1 MALKAIVFDW
11 DLTLWNSWDIHVWLL
26 HQTAD
31 ALGLS
36 RPQPSLIAQEFHR
49 PFFEHLAWF
58 LGNDH
63 ERIIDIYIRLYRE
76 VVAEKASLYPG
87 IAETL
92 QVLKERGYRLAIFSD
107 KREAFGAAELEQ
119 AGAKT
124 LLDHTLFLHDGRPY
138 KPDPAGLQQ
147 VMKALGV
154 TPEEALYVGD
164 SPQDIDCS
172 HRAGVR
178 SVAALWGSV
187 NREKVL
193 ARQPHYQ
200 LETVGEF
207 VSILELS
214 SGSSS

>member
-1 MALKAIVFDW
+1 MSLKAIVFDW

-31 ALGLS
+31 ALGLD
-36 RPQPSLIAQEFHR
+36 RPHPSVIAQEFHR

-63 ERIIDIYIRLYRE
+63 ERIIDIYIGLYRE
-76 VVAEKASLYPG
+76 VVEEKAHLYPG
-87 IAETL
+87 IVETL
-92 QVLKERGYRLAIFSD
+92 HSLKEQGYQLAIFSD
-107 KREAFGAAELEQ
+107 KRHAFGVAELEQ
-119 AGAKT
+119 TGAKE

-138 KPDPAGLQQ
+138 KPNPTGLQEVMAGL
-147 VMKALGV
+147 GV
-154 TPEEALYVGD
+154 SPEETLYVGD
-164 SPQDIDCS
+164 SHQDIDCA

-193 ARQPHYQ
+193 ARRPHFR
-200 LETVGEF
+200 LETVAEF
-207 VSILELS
+207 VAALELI
-214 SGSSS
+214 